1 MRKGPG
7 GPEVSLVHGGRVTSF
22 TTWPPCSGSH
32 NLPEMLFPPIKL
44 PSFPPL
50 RLRGGEAGVVT
61 EKDKGYQLRGP
72 GQTRHS
78 SLGTVQTALASGTAL
93 GETMERCRVP
103 SPDGAARSQGCLEG
117 AAVNAEV
124 SVPREDLGKGF
135 STQGGGRAERLWSTW
150 SQNQIFTNL
159 FSPNPHTQLFQEA
172 SVSGSGHPSSD
183 TCS

>member
-1 MRKGPG
+1 
-7 GPEVSLVHGGRVTSF
+7 
-22 TTWPPCSGSH
+22 
-32 NLPEMLFPPIKL
+32 MLFPPIKL

-50 RLRGGEAGVVT
+50 RLRGGEAGVAT

-78 SLGTVQTALASGTAL
+78 PLGTVQTALASGTAL

-159 FSPNPHTQLFQEA
+159 FSPSPHTQLFQEA